1 VIQSLPKL
9 ELSASSWLPV
19 LAFGSM
25 TSSKKHS
32 GKMLL
37 ATEKLSGS
45 SRDARL
51 PWARAQSS
59 QNQALDQTAAC
70 ILRSG

>member
-1 VIQSLPKL
+1 
-9 ELSASSWLPV
+9 
-19 LAFGSM
+19 M

-32 GKMLL
+32 GMMLL
-37 ATEKLSGS
+37 ATERLSGS
-45 SRDARL
+45 SPDARL

-70 ILRSG
+70 ILRIAEPMVRR